1 MPEETKTQTEKISED
16 IKELVIA
23 RLEVTSSEKS
33 FSIGGGESLTRDE
46 LIQHVRAGDEIGQK
60 AVEIELAFL
69 RALKDG
75 TLLEQILDTKEEK

>member
-1 MPEETKTQTEKISED
+1 MPEEIKTQIEKISED

-33 FSIGGGESLTRDE
+33 FSIGGGENLTRDE
-46 LIQHVRAGDEIGQK
+46 LIRHVREGDEIGQK
-60 AVEIELAFL
+60 VAEIELTFL

-75 TLLEQILDTKEEK
+75 TLLEQILDVGEGQ